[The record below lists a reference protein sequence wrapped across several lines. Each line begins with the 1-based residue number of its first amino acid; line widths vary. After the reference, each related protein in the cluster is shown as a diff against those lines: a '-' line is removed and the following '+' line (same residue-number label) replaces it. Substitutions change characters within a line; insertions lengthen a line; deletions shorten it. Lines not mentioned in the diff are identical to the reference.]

1 MPTARGWSWTM
12 SCASRSACSR
22 SPLLTAARRSQIMR
36 VREVM
41 TREVFTMSPSTS
53 VADAC
58 LEMARRRI
66 RHLLIT
72 DEYGLLVGI
81 VTDRDI
87 RSNMPSPA
95 TSLSVWEVSY
105 LLARLTLAQV
115 MSPSVIVVDPDRDVR
130 EAARIMIDHK
140 IGALPVLE
148 GREIVGI
155 VSTTDLLRA
164 LAAEVGPLAVTS

>member
-1 MPTARGWSWTM
+1 
-12 SCASRSACSR
+12 
-22 SPLLTAARRSQIMR
+22 MR

-58 LEMARRRI
+58 LEMGRRQI
-66 RHLLIT
+66 RHLLVT

-95 TSLSVWEVSY
+95 TSLSVWEISY

-148 GREIVGI
+148 GRDIVGI

>member
-1 MPTARGWSWTM
+1 
-12 SCASRSACSR
+12 
-22 SPLLTAARRSQIMR
+22 MR

-41 TREVFTMSPSTS
+41 TREVFTMSPATS

-58 LEMARRRI
+58 LEKARRRI
-66 RHLLIT
+66 RHLLVT

-105 LLARLTLAQV
+105 LLARLTLAEV

>member
-1 MPTARGWSWTM
+1 
-12 SCASRSACSR
+12 
-22 SPLLTAARRSQIMR
+22 MR
-36 VREVM
+36 VRDVM
-41 TREVFTMSPSTS
+41 TRQVFTMPPTTS

-58 LEMARRRI
+58 LEMARRQI
-66 RHLLIT
+66 RHLVVT
-72 DEYGLLVGI
+72 DEHGVLVGI

-115 MSPSVIVVDPDRDVR
+115 MSPGVIIIGPERDVR

-148 GREIVGI
+148 GSEIVGI
-155 VSTTDLLRA
+155 ISTTDLLRA
-164 LAAEVGPLAVTS
+164 LAAEVEPLAATS

>member
-1 MPTARGWSWTM
+1 
-12 SCASRSACSR
+12 
-22 SPLLTAARRSQIMR
+22 
-36 VREVM
+36 M
-41 TREVFTMSPSTS
+41 TREVFTMAPTTS

-58 LEMARRRI
+58 LEMARRQI
-66 RHLLIT
+66 RHLLVT
-72 DEYGLLVGI
+72 DEHGLLVGI

-115 MSPSVIVVDPDRDVR
+115 MSPGVIVVDPHRDVR

-140 IGALPVLE
+140 IGALPVL
-148 GREIVGI
+148 
-155 VSTTDLLRA
+155 STTDLLRA
-164 LAAEVGPLAVTS
+164 LATGVNPVAVAV

>member
-1 MPTARGWSWTM
+1 
-12 SCASRSACSR
+12 
-22 SPLLTAARRSQIMR
+22 MR
-36 VREVM
+36 VHEVM
-41 TREVFTMSPSTS
+41 TREVFTMAQTTS

-58 LEMARRRI
+58 LEMARRQI
-66 RHLLIT
+66 RHLLVT

-115 MSPSVIVVDPDRDVR
+115 MSPGVIVVDPHRDVR

-164 LAAEVGPLAVTS
+164 LAAGINPLAVAV

>member
-1 MPTARGWSWTM
+1 
-12 SCASRSACSR
+12 
-22 SPLLTAARRSQIMR
+22 MR
-36 VREVM
+36 VRDVM
-41 TREVFTMSPSTS
+41 TRQAFTMPPTTS
-53 VADAC
+53 VTDAC
-58 LEMARRRI
+58 LEMTRRRI
-66 RHLLIT
+66 RHLFVT
-72 DEYGLLVGI
+72 DEHGVLVGI

-115 MSPSVIVVDPDRDVR
+115 MSSGVIIIGPERDVR

-148 GREIVGI
+148 GSEIVGI

-164 LAAEVGPLAVTS
+164 LAAEVGPLAATS

>member
-1 MPTARGWSWTM
+1 
-12 SCASRSACSR
+12 
-22 SPLLTAARRSQIMR
+22 
-36 VREVM
+36 M
-41 TREVFTMSPSTS
+41 TREVFTMSPATS

-58 LEMARRRI
+58 LEMARHRI
-66 RHLLIT
+66 RHLLVT
-72 DEYGLLVGI
+72 DEYRLLVGI

-105 LLARLTLAQV
+105 LLARLTLAEV